1 MAQQVLEGTWEE
13 IAAHAEE
20 LTGKQVRLVVEPANL
35 EADIAAKPLEIP
47 VVGPP
52 NEAMLAT
59 LAEISIRQAGRR
71 QTLGDS
77 VAIVRHGRM
86 GPIYGL
92 EPVDD

>member
-13 IAAHAEE
+13 IAAHAGE
-20 LTGKQVRLVVEPANL
+20 LRGKQVRLVVEPANA
-35 EADIAAKPLEIP
+35 EAGASAEPMEIP

-52 NEAMLAT
+52 NEGMLAA
-59 LAEISIRQAGRR
+59 LAEIRLRQAGRR

-77 VAIVRHGRM
+77 VAIVRHGRV